1 MIENIPRHLFGPQD
15 NIGKELYVPC
25 LKKCT
30 KFRRATGFFQP
41 SVLRR
46 WAPALKDIVD
56 NNTKIEILMGVS
68 ENAGD
73 IRKHLEEASDLSS
86 RQNILQYELDKTLK
100 NIKDFNSGDKSNKK
114 LFQIMRYL
122 IANNQLEI
130 KFSVAVRED
139 GTVSLAHEKIG
150 YFHFEDSG
158 EVVLFHGSANE
169 SDTALL
175 SGGEQVTICKST
187 KPNDHEDINKWKTLV
202 DDIWDEKYDYRLVL
216 GPDHEIIQKIT
227 SENVEITKDEIKEII
242 QEYLEEI
249 KVDTCE
255 DKASGNKLRPY
266 QSRAID
272 AWFKNNHKGII
283 AHATGTG
290 KTFTSLKLIEKLIN
304 DKDMQVVIGVPYV
317 FLADQWVSILNK
329 HFREMDTHEFNG
341 VVECYDSETKWKQKG
356 MTESFQFKRKLNEG
370 SPNKVKHLSIYVVVN
385 KTLSSPSFSKF
396 FSSFIGGK
404 NTLFIGDEC
413 HKYTSKV
420 YFESLPD
427 TKYRLGLSATPFVNE
442 TILKEYE
449 KKMSDWFEGIIDTF
463 TLEEAIGTYLCH
475 YEYHP
480 QICNMNQEEFSNWFS
495 TIRQLKIDERIL
507 NDGFLDEDSS
517 EFQKL
522 SHVVSNCE
530 EKFNKFSELINKLP
544 NLKNTVIFCGERK
557 LKNGEREVEHV
568 GNLLV
573 EKDVPSAKI
582 TAEVPRGD
590 RESFIKNF
598 TEGLID
604 TLNAIK
610 VLDEGI
616 DIPSIETAILLAS
629 SANRRQFV
637 QRRGR
642 VLRKSDDEN
651 KVAKIYDFI
660 ILPAPYRGTSG
671 KAVVQRELERMA
683 EMSIGANNEEAIKEE
698 IASISKAFENY
709 ESEI

>member
-1 MIENIPRHLFGPQD
+1 MIEDIPRHLFGPQD

-30 KFRRATGFFQP
+30 RFRRATGFFQP

-46 WAPALKDIVD
+46 WAPALKNIVD

-73 IRKHLEEASDLSS
+73 IRRHLEEASDLTS
-86 RQNILQYELDKTLK
+86 RQNILQYELNKTLE
-100 NIKDFNSGDKSNKK
+100 NIKDFNSGDKSNQK

-122 IANNQLEI
+122 IANKQLEI
-130 KFSVAVRED
+130 KFSVAVKDD

-150 YFHFEDSG
+150 YFHFEDSD

-187 KPNDHEDINKWKTLV
+187 KPSDHEDINTWKTLV
-202 DDIWDEKYDYRLVL
+202 DEIWDEKYKYRLVL
-216 GPDHEIIQKIT
+216 DPDHELIQKIV
-227 SENVEITKDEIKEII
+227 SENAEITKDQIKEII

-249 KVDTCE
+249 KAGE
-255 DKASGNKLRPY
+255 DEDEASVNKLRPY

-272 AWFKNNHKGII
+272 AWFENNHKGII

-290 KTFTSLKLIEKLIN
+290 KTFTSLKLIEKLIE
-304 DKDMQVVIGVPYV
+304 DKNMQIVIGVPYV

-329 HFREMDTHEFNG
+329 HFQEIETHVFNG
-341 VVECYDSETKWKQKG
+341 VVECYDSENKWRQKG
-356 MTESFQFKRKLNEG
+356 MNETFQFKKNLNDGG
-370 SPNKVKHLSIYVVVN
+370 SGSMKHLSVYVTVN
-385 KTLSSPSFSKF
+385 KTLSSSS
-396 FSSFIGGK
+396 FSSFFSTFITNK

-413 HKYTSKV
+413 HRYTSKV
-420 YFESLPD
+420 NFESLPESD
-427 TKYRLGLSATPFVNE
+427 YRLGLSATPFINE
-442 TILKEYE
+442 SNLKEFE
-449 KKMSDWFEGIIDTF
+449 QKMSDWFGGVIDTF
-463 TLEEAIGTYLCH
+463 NLEEAIGTYLCH

-480 QICNMNQEEFSNWFS
+480 QICNLNQEEFNRWFS
-495 TIRQLKIDERIL
+495 TIRNLKIDERIN
-507 NDGFLDEDSS
+507 NDGFLDEESS
-517 EFQKL
+517 EFKEL
-522 SHVVSNCE
+522 SHVVSDCE
-530 EKFNKFSELINKLP
+530 EKFNKFTELINKLP
-544 NLKNTVIFCGERK
+544 DLKKTVIFCGERK

-568 GNLLV
+568 GSLLL
-573 EKDVPSAKI
+573 EKRVVSAKI
-582 TAEVPRGD
+582 TAEVPRRQ
-590 RESFIKNF
+590 RESIIRNF
-598 TEGLID
+598 TSEIIEA
-604 TLNAIK
+604 LNAIK

-651 KVAKIYDFI
+651 KVAKIFDFI
-660 ILPAPYRGTSG
+660 ILPPPYTGTSG
-671 KAVVQRELERMA
+671 KAVVQRELDRMA
-683 EMSIGANNEEAIKEE
+683 EMSIGANNEEEIKEE
-698 IASISKAFENY
+698 IAKINEAFEKY